1 MLPQTVVLS
10 TLHRAINMRSL
21 LLTIL
26 LIAGSA
32 AQASIG
38 TVTQLDGNGVI
49 KRDSE
54 VIGDSTGTS
63 VEQMDVAETTKGRM
77 QIDFIDETRVD
88 VIDNSRLVIDEFVY
102 DPNTGKGTLSMKAS
116 LGAIRYASGQIA
128 KNSRQNVRLRTPT
141 ATISVRGTDFNML
154 VNEIGESYVTLL
166 PSCDSNGDCIV
177 GEIAVEND
185 AGYVILNQAFQMTR
199 VTSLSSPPSKP
210 IVVDLTEPQITG
222 MLIVRRTDPIQ
233 EAEKIQQEQAEKSD
247 FLAIDFL
254 AFDGLDKDALQDDI
268 KNLWTT
274 ELDKG
279 ADFYLREL
287 LVDMIDQLNLALA
300 ELFRSELDKQNEQ
313 LMAVRQEGYDEKT
326 GWFYETEG
334 DRYHVIRQDASVENK
349 IDMYLHN
356 DYGYTINVE
365 QGDEAVYDYR
375 VGVGSNTI
383 DIQQR

>member
-1 MLPQTVVLS
+1 
-10 TLHRAINMRSL
+10 MRKI

-32 AQASIG
+32 AHASIG

-49 KRDSE
+49 KREST
-54 VIGDSTGTS
+54 VVGDSTGTE

-102 DPNTGKGTLSMKAS
+102 DPNTGKGSLNMKAS

-166 PSCDSNGDCIV
+166 PSCQYDGNGRELECV
-177 GEIAVEND
+177 TGEISVEND

-199 VTSLSSPPSKP
+199 VTSLNSPPSKP

-222 MLIVRRTDPIQ
+222 MLIVRRVDPIQ
-233 EAEKIQQEQAEKSD
+233 EAEQIQAEEQQSTD

-254 AFDGLDKDALQDDI
+254 AFDGLDEDALEGDI
-268 KNLWTT
+268 KNIWVT

-326 GWFYETEG
+326 GFFFETEG
-334 DRYHVIRQDASVENK
+334 DRYHVKRQDASVENQ
-349 IDMYLHN
+349 IDLYLHN
-356 DYGYTINVE
+356 NYGYSLNVE

-383 DIQQR
+383 DIKQR